1 MFEFAHRVGNQAG
14 RPRFRFEQET
24 ELKTIIGLRWWIIAL
39 VCAGTIVNYLSRN
52 ALGVMAPELKTL
64 LHMNTQQYSYV
75 VGAFQIGYT
84 IMQPVCG
91 LVIDLIGLRLGF
103 ALFACL
109 WSATGMLH
117 GLASGWLSLAALRGL
132 MGLSE
137 AVAIPAGMKVVAE
150 WFPNREKSVAVGY
163 FNAGTSLGSLLAPP
177 LVVFLSLRYGWQ
189 SAFAVTGALGFVWAA
204 VWYLFYRAPTD
215 HARIGDN
222 ERAAIIEGQTP
233 VAAHAQDRR
242 RIREV
247 LGTRRF
253 WAIAQARFFA
263 EPAWQTFSFW
273 IPLYLATERH
283 MDLKQI
289 ALFAWLPFLA
299 ADVGGLFGG
308 YLSPF
313 LMKRLRVPLI
323 WSRVAGVVL
332 GAFMMIGPACIG
344 LVASPYQAIALF
356 CVGGFAHQMI
366 SALVNTLAADVF
378 EPGEVGTAAGFAGV
392 AAWIGGLGFSLMVGA
407 LADKIGY
414 TPLFGALGAFDL
426 IGATLLVILMRG
438 VSRDARLHRVENGA
452 SSAA

>member
-1 MFEFAHRVGNQAG
+1 M
-14 RPRFRFEQET
+14 
-24 ELKTIIGLRWWIIAL
+24 KTVIGLRWWIIAL

-52 ALGVMAPELKTL
+52 ALGVMAAELKTL
-64 LHMNTQQYSYV
+64 MNMSTQQYSYV
-75 VGAFQIGYT
+75 VAAFQVGYT

-91 LVIDLIGLRLGF
+91 LIIDVIGLRLGF

-109 WSATGMLH
+109 WSATGMAH
-117 GLASGWLSLAALRGL
+117 ALAGGWVSLAALRGL

-163 FNAGTSLGSLLAPP
+163 FNAGTSLGSLFAPP

-189 SAFAVTGALGFVWAA
+189 SAFVVTGAMGFVWAA
-204 VWYLFYRAPTD
+204 FWYWLYRGPRE
-215 HARIGDN
+215 HPKIGEQEKN
-222 ERAAIIEGQTP
+222 AIIEGQTP
-233 VAAHAQDRR
+233 VTNRPGEQR

-289 ALFAWLPFLA
+289 AMFAWLPFLA
-299 ADVGGLFGG
+299 ADLGGLFGG

-313 LMKRLRVPLI
+313 LMKRFRVPLI
-323 WSRVAGVVL
+323 ASRIAGVVL

-344 LVASPYQAIALF
+344 LVASPYEAIALF

-378 EPGEVGTAAGFAGV
+378 EPGEVGTAAGFAGM
-392 AAWIGGLGFSLMVGA
+392 AAWIGGLGFSLVVGA
-407 LADKIGY
+407 LADSVGF
-414 TPLFGALGAFDL
+414 TPLFAALGAFDL
-426 IGATLLVILMRG
+426 IGAALLVVLMRG
-438 VSRDARLHRVENGA
+438 VTSDANPPGAAHR
-452 SSAA
+452 AA

>member
-1 MFEFAHRVGNQAG
+1 M
-14 RPRFRFEQET
+14 
-24 ELKTIIGLRWWIIAL
+24 KTVIGLRWWIIAL

-52 ALGVMAPELKTL
+52 ALGVMAAELKTL
-64 LHMNTQQYSYV
+64 MNMSTQQYSYV
-75 VGAFQIGYT
+75 VGAFQVGYT

-91 LVIDLIGLRLGF
+91 LIIDVIGLRLGF

-109 WSATGMLH
+109 WSATGIAH
-117 GLASGWLSLAALRGL
+117 AFAAGWMSLAALRGL

-189 SAFAVTGALGFVWAA
+189 SAFVVTGAMGFIWAA
-204 VWYLFYRAPTD
+204 FWYWLYRAPGE
-215 HARIGDN
+215 HPRISKQEHG
-222 ERAAIIEGQTP
+222 AIVDGQTP
-233 VAAHAQDRR
+233 LAHRSQGKR
-242 RIREV
+242 RISEV

-283 MDLKQI
+283 MDLKHI
-289 ALFAWLPFLA
+289 AMFAWLPFLA
-299 ADVGGLFGG
+299 ADLGGLFGG

-313 LMKRLRVPLI
+313 LMKRFRLPLVA
-323 WSRVAGVVL
+323 SRIAGVVL

-344 LVASPYQAIALF
+344 LVASPYEAIALF

-366 SALVNTLAADVF
+366 SALVNTLTADVF
-378 EPGEVGTAAGFAGV
+378 EPGEVGTAAGFAGM
-392 AAWIGGLGFSLMVGA
+392 AAWIGGLGFSLVVGA
-407 LADKIGY
+407 LADSIGY
-414 TPLFGALGAFDL
+414 TPLFAALGAFDL
-426 IGATLLVILMRG
+426 IGAALLIVLMRG
-438 VSRDARLHRVENGA
+438 VKSDANPRETA
-452 SSAA
+452 QSAA

>member
-1 MFEFAHRVGNQAG
+1 M
-14 RPRFRFEQET
+14 
-24 ELKTIIGLRWWIIAL
+24 KTVIGLRWWIIAL

-52 ALGVMAPELKTL
+52 ALGVMASELKTL
-64 LHMNTQQYSYV
+64 MNMSTQQYSYV
-75 VGAFQIGYT
+75 VAAFQVGYT

-91 LVIDLIGLRLGF
+91 LIIDIIGLRLGF

-109 WSATGMLH
+109 WSATGIAH
-117 GLASGWLSLAALRGL
+117 AFATGWMSLAAMRGL

-163 FNAGTSLGSLLAPP
+163 FNAGTSLGSLFAPP

-189 SAFAVTGALGFVWAA
+189 SAFVVTGAMGFVWAA
-204 VWYLFYRAPTD
+204 FWYWLYRAPGE
-215 HARIGDN
+215 HPRIG
-222 ERAAIIEGQTP
+222 EKEHRAIVDGQTP
-233 VAAHAQDRR
+233 VAQRSQGKR

-283 MDLKQI
+283 MDLKHI
-289 ALFAWLPFLA
+289 AMFAWLPFLA
-299 ADVGGLFGG
+299 ADLGGLFGG

-313 LMKRLRVPLI
+313 LMKRFRLPLVA
-323 WSRVAGVVL
+323 SRIAGVVL

-344 LVASPYQAIALF
+344 LVASPYEAIALF

-378 EPGEVGTAAGFAGV
+378 EPGEVGTAAGFAGM

-407 LADKIGY
+407 LADSIGY
-414 TPLFGALGAFDL
+414 TPLFAALGAFDL
-426 IGATLLVILMRG
+426 IGAALLVVLMRG
-438 VSRDARLHRVENGA
+438 VKSDANPQETAQR
-452 SSAA
+452 AA

>member
-1 MFEFAHRVGNQAG
+1 M
-14 RPRFRFEQET
+14 
-24 ELKTIIGLRWWIIAL
+24 KTIMGLRWWIIAL
-39 VCAGTIVNYLSRN
+39 VCLGTIVNYLSRN
-52 ALGVMAPELKTL
+52 ALGVMAAELKTL
-64 LHMNTQQYSYV
+64 MNMSTQQYSWV

-84 IMQPVCG
+84 VMQPVCG
-91 LVIDLIGLRLGF
+91 LIIDVIGLRLGF

-109 WSATGMLH
+109 WSATGVAHAFAGSWM
-117 GLASGWLSLAALRGL
+117 SLAAMRGL

-137 AVAIPAGMKVVAE
+137 AVAISAGMKAVAE
-150 WFPNREKSVAVGY
+150 WFPNREKSIAVGY
-163 FNAGTSLGSLLAPP
+163 FNAGTSLGSLFAPP

-189 SAFAVTGALGFVWAA
+189 SAFVVTGALGFVWATM
-204 VWYLFYRAPTD
+204 WYWLYRSPKQ
-215 HARIGDN
+215 HHRISEKELN
-222 ERAAIIEGQTP
+222 LITEGQS
-233 VAAHAQDRR
+233 AHEKR

-289 ALFAWLPFLA
+289 AMFAWLPFLA
-299 ADVGGLFGG
+299 ADLGGLFGG

-313 LMKRLRVPLI
+313 LMKRFRVPLV

-344 LVASPYQAIALF
+344 LVASPYEAIALF

-378 EPGEVGTAAGFAGV
+378 EPGEVGTAAGFAGM
-392 AAWIGGLGFSLMVGA
+392 AAWIAGLSFSLVVGA
-407 LADKIGY
+407 LADSIGY
-414 TPLFGALGAFDL
+414 APLFGALGAFDL

-438 VSRDARLHRVENGA
+438 ITVGEPQPTKAAGA
-452 SSAA
+452 A